1 MKQKIKH
8 PHPKQPDL
16 DPPEIA
22 ALRDIA
28 NQRKAQSHILVRL
41 AEIGLVEETAGTWTP
56 THQGKIQLMFASA
69 R

>member
-1 MKQKIKH
+1 MPKPKH
-8 PHPKQPDL
+8 PYPKSPEL

-41 AEIGLVEETAGTWTP
+41 KEIGLVEQKAGMWTP
-56 THQGKIQLMFASA
+56 TQQGKIHLMFASA